1 MSQMKNRLQALTL
14 LDRAFSAISDD
25 ELAAAVAALP
35 DDHREALDEV
45 CGAREGGFSDPAART
60 LALRAT
66 AARGRVNG
74 GLEQISTLISDPCLA
89 KCIELLGDNSDNP
102 TEAQLLEAT
111 PTLVKEFGVAVTRLM
126 LATSVA
132 GEAAASEMLTSVL
145 KHDET
150 LALPPA
156 QKVEI
161 ELRPAPTADE
171 AAKARR
177 KAAKERKQAESAAR
191 RAQQLKAK
199 HR

>member
-14 LDRAFSAISDD
+14 LDRAFNAISDD

-45 CGAREGGFSDPAART
+45 CGAREGGFSDPASRT

-66 AARGRVNG
+66 AARGRING

-111 PTLVKEFGVAVTRLM
+111 PTLIKEFGVPVTRLM
-126 LATSVA
+126 LATSIA

-145 KHDET
+145 KNHDT

-156 QKVEI
+156 PKVEV

-171 AAKARR
+171 ETKARR

-191 RAQQLKAK
+191 RAQQAKAK
-199 HR
+199 HC

>member
-14 LDRAFSAISDD
+14 LDRAFNAISDD

-111 PTLVKEFGVAVTRLM
+111 PTLIKEFGVAVTRLM

-145 KHDET
+145 KHDDT

-156 QKVEI
+156 PKVEV
-161 ELRPAPTADE
+161 ELRPAP
-171 AAKARR
+171 
-177 KAAKERKQAESAAR
+177 S
-191 RAQQLKAK
+191 
-199 HR
+199 

>member
-14 LDRAFSAISDD
+14 LDRAFNAISDD

-111 PTLVKEFGVAVTRLM
+111 PTLIKEFGVAVTRLM

-145 KHDET
+145 KHDDT

-156 QKVEI
+156 PKVEV
-161 ELRPAPTADE
+161 ELRPAPSADE
-171 AAKARR
+171 ETKARR

-191 RAQQLKAK
+191 RAQQAKAK